1 MNKIDIFSED
11 EMPYEVLS
19 KYGMT
24 REMIE
29 DLPGMVKNRMLSGRE
44 TPSLPFTIVQDNNIK
59 TVFARVM
66 LFHRENGDVGVYF
79 IPVWERGD

>member
-29 DLPGMVKNRMLSGRE
+29 DLPGMVKNGMLSGR
-44 TPSLPFTIVQDNNIK
+44 
-59 TVFARVM
+59 
-66 LFHRENGDVGVYF
+66 
-79 IPVWERGD
+79 